1 MNPITAEE
9 QAAFDHFGLRQYQID
24 AVMRVREAYRNG
36 ARNVLLCAPTAA
48 GKTRISA
55 CVVHLS
61 SNRGKQ
67 AHFVVDRE
75 NLIDQTS
82 RTFDQFKIA
91 HGVVQ
96 QKHWRYRPYERAQ
109 VLSVQTVMRR
119 GWPDQP
125 KPDLVVVDEA
135 HTVHAETKKRLAVG
149 DTYGLGLTATPFTK
163 GLGQIYDTLINV
175 ETTNRLIEQG
185 ALVPFRIFSDCARL
199 SR

>member
-135 HTVHAETKKRLAVG
+135 HKGINKGVENGRKAAEMIGCGLSFPEGINGTDWADALQEWG
-149 DTYGLGLTATPFTK
+149 DRGPAKVRMQIMK
-163 GLGQIYDTLINV
+163 G
-175 ETTNRLIEQG
+175 
-185 ALVPFRIFSDCARL
+185 AKLVV
-199 SR
+199 

>member
-9 QAAFDHFGLRQYQID
+9 QAAFDHFGLRQYQIN

-119 GWPDQP
+119 GCALPSPTALQP
-125 KPDLVVVDEA
+125 VATTQPELPPPPAWAMVPPPTQTSTE
-135 HTVHAETKKRLAVG
+135 RLRSAFSG
-149 DTYGLGLTATPFTK
+149 SP
-163 GLGQIYDTLINV
+163 
-175 ETTNRLIEQG
+175 ETTTTKS
-185 ALVPFRIFSDCARL
+185 AK
-199 SR
+199 